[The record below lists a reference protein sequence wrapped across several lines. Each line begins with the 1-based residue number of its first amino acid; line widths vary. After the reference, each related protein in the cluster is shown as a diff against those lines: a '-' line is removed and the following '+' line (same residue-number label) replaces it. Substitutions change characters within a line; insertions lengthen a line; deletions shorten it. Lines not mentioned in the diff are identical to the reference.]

1 MRSAQCCVAVGGD
14 SPEALRALELF
25 RKVASP
31 AAIQVIEDFM
41 IGRTT
46 EAHPADAPRTL
57 DEFLLAELRRPA
69 KRGEGDRLVPTG
81 PFVTEWQAFARG
93 AMGKDRS
100 TVQSRAWTQWEAFGG
115 AKDRAKPLVV
125 DHDEDPFAAVMEHGV
140 VRIDGCLSTETATS
154 LRRRV
159 LAERDACVM
168 EERADGTCACRLSR
182 VLGPRNKASDV
193 VTRWDVRLPLDSTV
207 RAALYEAAGGQLGDT
222 IQRLCGGDQAEL
234 FECAALITA
243 EGAAPQVLHSDTVLS
258 RDPQLFTATIALQDV
273 SPHHGPSRFLP
284 FTHSGGSGARYH
296 RELAR
301 HETPFCKAQPSVT
314 ALLAT
319 GDCALYDS
327 RTLHSGGP
335 HRAPKSKRTPAA
347 EQVHFY
353 VSFRHAAV
361 QRDALSNAD
370 VHGTGSILP
379 ELSVLHLQLGQLR
392 KPYLSAP
399 TETFNAGIQSGIQ
412 SVVGTMQAL
421 HPTSLRPTRGRPP
434 GRKLNAPPIAPP
446 PDTSI
451 APPLD
456 ATIDP
461 PAA

>member
-1 MRSAQCCVAVGGD
+1 MSRMRSAQCCVAVGGD

-31 AAIQVIEDFM
+31 AAVQVIEDFM
-41 IGRTT
+41 AGRTT

-57 DEFLLAELRRPA
+57 DEFLLAELHRPA

-193 VTRWDVRLPLDSTV
+193 VTRWD
-207 RAALYEAAGGQLGDT
+207 AANLGTAQNRVSDGMS
-222 IQRLCGGDQAEL
+222 IPVVPSH
-234 FECAALITA
+234 IT
-243 EGAAPQVLHSDTVLS
+243 
-258 RDPQLFTATIALQDV
+258 R
-273 SPHHGPSRFLP
+273 
-284 FTHSGGSGARYH
+284 
-296 RELAR
+296 
-301 HETPFCKAQPSVT
+301 
-314 ALLAT
+314 
-319 GDCALYDS
+319 
-327 RTLHSGGP
+327 
-335 HRAPKSKRTPAA
+335 
-347 EQVHFY
+347 
-353 VSFRHAAV
+353 
-361 QRDALSNAD
+361 
-370 VHGTGSILP
+370 
-379 ELSVLHLQLGQLR
+379 
-392 KPYLSAP
+392 
-399 TETFNAGIQSGIQ
+399 
-412 SVVGTMQAL
+412 
-421 HPTSLRPTRGRPP
+421 
-434 GRKLNAPPIAPP
+434 
-446 PDTSI
+446 
-451 APPLD
+451 
-456 ATIDP
+456 
-461 PAA
+461 